1 MNYIDIIPEV
11 RHDMFAAKIVMS
23 DYVSA
28 GELVIRISARR
39 NDGTYATKTVKYPD
53 DVANQGNEILI
64 YMFSMSRS
72 VIAQIVAV
80 RINGVEVRVD
90 STQVDSNTTARY
102 DDSITR
108 IPWAETMNNIHLDFE
123 VVGTNN
129 PKNLRVVDQS
139 EWGILADRPAV
150 IEILPPGLDDKV
162 VYYLGKNQVNI
173 FTSITLGYNC
183 NAGKYEYEDIP
194 DGVYDI
200 TIKGSPSKYQFNR
213 KYLKTDSIRLNI
225 DKVWART
232 HLLCDE
238 PDEDVM
244 EKIKQVEFLLA
255 AAESNMRLGNI
266 ETAKDLLEKAQRLMY
281 IINDC
286 DGCGCKDLG

>member
-1 MNYIDIIPEV
+1 MNYIDIIPV
-11 RHDMFAAKIVMS
+11 IRHDMFAARIVMS
-23 DYVSA
+23 DYTDQTEMVF
-28 GELVIRISARR
+28 RISARR
-39 NDGTYATKTVKYPD
+39 NDGTYMTKVVTYPD
-53 DVANQGNEILI
+53 DVEQQGTEFMI
-64 YMFSMSRS
+64 YFFGMSKS
-72 VIAQIVAV
+72 LIAQIVAV
-80 RINGVEVRVD
+80 RLNGVEVRVD
-90 STQVDSNTTARY
+90 TTDISDSIKARY

-108 IPWAETMNNIHLDFE
+108 IPWAETFNNIHLDFE

-129 PKNLRVVDQS
+129 PKNLRIVDQS
-139 EWGILADRPAV
+139 EWGILAERPAV

-162 VYYLGKNQVNI
+162 TYYLGKNQLNI
-173 FTSITLGYNC
+173 FTSVTLGYNC
-183 NAGKYEYEDIP
+183 NSGRYEYEDLP

-200 TIKGSPSKYQFNR
+200 TIKGSPSSYSFNR

-232 HLLCDE
+232 YLLCDE
-238 PDEDVM
+238 PDEDIM
-244 EKIKQVEFLLA
+244 EKIRNVEFLLA

-266 ETAKDLLEKAQRLMY
+266 ETAKELLEKAQRLMF